1 MTNPDLTEIIA
12 ILDRS
17 GSMSAVKTDTEG
29 AFDNYVAD
37 QRKVPGEA
45 KLSLVQFDTKIET
58 VYATRPL
65 AKVPPLELKPR
76 GLTALYDAIGFTVV
90 DFGEQFARM
99 GEDARPGKV
108 IVVILTDGEENSSQE
123 WTAARLKPLIEEQTT
138 KYGWTFL
145 YLGANQDAV
154 FEGGKIGIN
163 AQNSLTY
170 DVGSMDVTVAAA
182 SAATT
187 ATRSGTFHGFSDED
201 RANASGLVPKIGD
214 GEQLTTEERK
224 KRVGWKPRSS
234 RSA

>member
-1 MTNPDLTEIIA
+1 MTNSDLTEIIA

-17 GSMSAVKTDTEG
+17 GSMSIVKRDTEG
-29 AFDNYVAD
+29 AFNAYVAD

-65 AKVPPLELKPR
+65 SDVPPLDLKPR

-99 GEDARPGKV
+99 NEDIRPGKV

-154 FEGGKIGIN
+154 FEGGKIGIDTN
-163 AQNSLTY
+163 NSLTY
-170 DVGSMDVTVAAA
+170 DVNNMGAVTMSA

-187 ATRSGTFHGFSDED
+187 SARSGTFTGFSDAD
-201 RANASGLVPKIGD
+201 RSKAVGKID
-214 GEQLTTEERK
+214 PDDTTHEKQK
-224 KRVGWKPRSS
+224 KNVGWKPRSGS